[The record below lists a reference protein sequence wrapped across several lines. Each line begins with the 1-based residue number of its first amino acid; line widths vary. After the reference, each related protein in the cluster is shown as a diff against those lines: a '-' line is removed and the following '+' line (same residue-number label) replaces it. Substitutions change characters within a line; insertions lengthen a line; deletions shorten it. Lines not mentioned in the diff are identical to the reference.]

1 MQKRLTTEDAQ
12 KRIEFYKLHKDR
24 ITKLTEELMQLENQN
39 KKLKSENG
47 DQILIEANTEKI
59 NNIKNE
65 LEEIKKE
72 FEKAMKG

>member
-1 MQKRLTTEDAQ
+1 M
-12 KRIEFYKLHKDR
+12 
-24 ITKLTEELMQLENQN
+24 NQ

-47 DQILIEANTEKI
+47 DQNLIEANTEKI